1 VHNVLEGR
9 VAIVTGASSGIGRA
23 TALRFAEEGA
33 RVVAVARRAER
44 LRELHDQQPAIAP
57 FACDVTDHEALA
69 RCVAETAQRHGRVD
83 ILVNNAGMS
92 YYKRLQE
99 STLEEWRHTMAVNLE
114 SMYVLARLVAP
125 HMIRQRY
132 GRIVNVSSIQS
143 FATEAVVGAYAATK
157 GGISAWSRS
166 LAVDLAEYGILVNVV
181 APGFVRTEMSVI
193 DGVDETESELFR
205 EWYAGRRKIPL
216 ARAGQPEEIASAI
229 LFLSGDQCTYLT
241 GQTLV
246 VDGGL
251 TITF

>member
-1 VHNVLEGR
+1 MPQTLEGR
-9 VAIVTGASSGIGRA
+9 VAMVTGASSGIGRA
-23 TALRFAEEGA
+23 AAVRLAQEGA
-33 RVVAVARRAER
+33 VVVALARRADR
-44 LRELHDQQPAIAP
+44 LQSLAEQWPTVVPCAL
-57 FACDVTDHEALA
+57 DVTDHGALA
-69 RCVAETAQRHGRVD
+69 RCVDQTMASHGRID

-92 YYKRLQE
+92 YYKRLLE

-114 SMYVLARLVAP
+114 AMYVLARLVVP
-125 HMIRQRY
+125 HMRDRGY
-132 GRIVNVSSIQS
+132 GRIVNISSIQS
-143 FATEAVVGAYAATK
+143 MATEAVVGPYAATK

-181 APGFVRTEMSVI
+181 APGFIRTEMSVI
-193 DGVDETESELFR
+193 DGVDETESALFR

-216 ARAGQPEEIASAI
+216 ARAGEPEEIANAI